1 MTHGKASPYYGQLM
15 TKSLPSEIK
24 KLWYS
29 RDEELEDLP
38 SWRWSF
44 EMQTDMEQFEQ
55 RDLIT
60 KILAKTP
67 LTDREEVAIMMMV
80 IEESTLDDVG
90 QELNVT
96 KERAR
101 QIFLRGIRRL
111 RTHQIKVTR
120 VPVWSMDCEVTTWNR
135 YSRMQHEARSRNE
148 TK

>member
-1 MTHGKASPYYGQLM
+1 MISGKSSPYYGQLM
-15 TKSLPSEIK
+15 TASLPSEVK

-29 RDEELEDLP
+29 RDEELEPLP

-44 EMQTDMEQFEQ
+44 EMQADMEQLEQ
-55 RDLIT
+55 RDMLV
-60 KILAKTP
+60 KILQSTP
-67 LTDREEVAIMMMV
+67 LTEREELAIRMV
-80 IEESTLDDVG
+80 VVEEATLDEVG

-120 VPVWSMDCEVTTWNR
+120 VAVWSLDCEVMTWNR
-135 YSRMQHEARSRNE
+135 YSWMQRQKRARARQ
-148 TK
+148 

>member
-1 MTHGKASPYYGQLM
+1 MISGKSSPYYGQLM
-15 TKSLPSEIK
+15 TAILPSEVK

-29 RDEELEDLP
+29 RDEELEPLP

-44 EMQTDMEQFEQ
+44 EMQADMEQLEQ
-55 RDLIT
+55 RDMLV
-60 KILAKTP
+60 KILQNTP
-67 LTDREEVAIMMMV
+67 LTEREELAIRMLV
-80 IEESTLDDVG
+80 IEEATLDEVG

-120 VPVWSMDCEVTTWNR
+120 VAVWSLDCEVMTWNR
-135 YSRMQHEARSRNE
+135 YSWMQRQERARARQ
-148 TK
+148 